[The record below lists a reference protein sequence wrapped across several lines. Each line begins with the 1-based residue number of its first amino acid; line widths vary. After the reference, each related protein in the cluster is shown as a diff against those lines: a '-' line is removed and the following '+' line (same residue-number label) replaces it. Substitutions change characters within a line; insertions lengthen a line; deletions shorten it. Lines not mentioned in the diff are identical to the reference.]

1 MHLNLLLAL
10 GLSTAVDMNFNRIA
24 SFPVMTNSAMT
35 EKETSAEIIA
45 VTANGRTLVYTDSP
59 LGVIG
64 MIDIIDAANPVPLGT
79 MAMGGEPT
87 SVAIAGTTAFVGVN
101 TSESYTA
108 PSGQLKAVDVAS
120 KTELAV
126 CDLGGQPDA
135 VATNGDFVAVA
146 IENERDEDLGDGRT
160 GQMPAGFLALVDIVN
175 DRLACG
181 SLKTI
186 DLTGLA
192 AVSPEDPEPEFVDIN
207 DLGEIVVSLQEN
219 NHMVVVS
226 AEGRIIHHFSAGDV
240 DLAGIDATDAGGALI
255 FNENQPGRVREPDAV
270 RWIDNDHFATANEG
284 DMDGGAR
291 GWTIFNKNGRVVY
304 ESGPS
309 FEHAMVR
316 IGHYPD
322 KRSDSKGVEPES
334 IETATFGTTPMVF
347 VGSERGSIVGVY
359 DVTDLDKPVLRQLL
373 PSGIG
378 PEGYVAIP
386 ERNLLISA
394 NEVDGREDGA
404 APAHIMIY
412 RLSKAPAQYPMLT
425 SAGADQLLGWGAIS
439 GMVAGEGSIIH
450 AVSDGFYSD
459 QPSIFTI
466 DASTTPARI
475 TDVIRVTRQGRP
487 AQNLDL
493 EGITLDGDGGFW
505 LASEGNTEKQIP
517 HALYRVNAKGEIMT
531 EIPLPAE
538 LLAVEQRFGMEGITK
553 VGSTLWMAIQ
563 REWRDDPAN
572 HAKLVAYN
580 LITKQW
586 GAVHYPKEAP
596 AKGWVGLSEITAY
609 GNHVYIIERDNQIAA
624 NAAIKLLTRV
634 PLSQMRP
641 APLGSKPAVV
651 SKEIVRDLLPD
662 LAQTKGYIQDKVEGL
677 AIFPDGTAWVSTDND
692 GVDDHS
698 GETLFWTIGRL

>member
-10 GLSTAVDMNFNRIA
+10 GLSTTVEMNFNRIA
-24 SFPVMTNSAMT
+24 SFPVMANSAMT
-35 EKETSAEIIA
+35 EEETSAEIIA
-45 VTANGRTLVYTDSP
+45 VTADGRTFVYTDSP

-64 MIDIIDAANPVPLGT
+64 MVDITDAANPAPLGT

-192 AVSPEDPEPEFVDIN
+192 DVSPEDPEPEFVDIN
-207 DLGEIVVSLQEN
+207 DLAEVVVSLQEN

-450 AVSDGFYSD
+450 AVSDGFYGD

-466 DASTTPARI
+466 DVSTTPARI
-475 TDVIRVTRQGRP
+475 TDVTRVTRQGRP

-493 EGITLDGDGGFW
+493 EAITLDGDGGFW

-517 HALYRVNAKGEIMT
+517 HALYRVNAKGEITT

-586 GAVHYPKEAP
+586 GAVHYPKEVP

-662 LAQTKGYIQDKVEGL
+662 LARTKGYIQDKVEGL